1 MVTIVNTSTSDVT
14 TKFSLLDGVDTNSQS
29 INGLSSAAQ
38 TTSYQMT
45 IGSTTKTL
53 AAGDIGEPT
62 GASVASA
69 MIEKFRA
76 DVPIASIVG
85 TAATPV
91 AGDSLLLT
99 FEGKSYTLTVEKGEP
114 VITGGE
120 PGRLT
125 AFFDASKQLHV
136 VSASGTV
143 GRSNI
148 DIVVDNANTENVNVA
163 RRLGLMEGLTKVSTR
178 FSDDFHHI
186 EGTGTS
192 GVNNTVTLTFSED
205 DTYNLGFVFDNK
217 PDSGSTAV
225 TDKEFSI
232 SAAMSGSD
240 ATAIANAINTA
251 IAANAS
257 DGDGGS
263 SLSGIASASAN
274 GNVVTLTVTDGTSL
288 EVSRSGSTLS
298 TGSGTVT
305 VTPVTTGAAAKT
317 LNEPYASPGY
327 DLTVSGAVVTATKQT
342 SGSVPTV
349 TASGSSLADQGLKL
363 DNLPEEELIIF
374 LGDSGPR
381 RLTMAYDET
390 PLTTPAIHRDI
401 EIRVKDAANKI
412 VEIFDVETQTSV
424 ATRTLDSSDKA
435 TARGFTFGFRGVL
448 DADDKFSVASNA
460 SGTGDNR
467 NLQAMLALQTGPS
480 GTGTSGN
487 FQKMYNNAISRLGS
501 LVQSGMLAEEA
512 AISLKEAS
520 IEAEAAYSGV
530 NLDTEAANLIQ
541 QQQAYQAS
549 ARILTT
555 ARELFDT
562 LLQTL

>member
-1 MVTIVNTSTSDVT
+1 
-14 TKFSLLDGVDTNSQS
+14 
-29 INGLSSAAQ
+29 
-38 TTSYQMT
+38 
-45 IGSTTKTL
+45 
-53 AAGDIGEPT
+53 
-62 GASVASA
+62 
-69 MIEKFRA
+69 
-76 DVPIASIVG
+76 
-85 TAATPV
+85 
-91 AGDSLLLT
+91 
-99 FEGKSYTLTVEKGEP
+99 
-114 VITGGE
+114 
-120 PGRLT
+120 
-125 AFFDASKQLHV
+125 
-136 VSASGTV
+136 
-143 GRSNI
+143 
-148 DIVVDNANTENVNVA
+148 
-163 RRLGLMEGLTKVSTR
+163 
-178 FSDDFHHI
+178 
-186 EGTGTS
+186 
-192 GVNNTVTLTFSED
+192 
-205 DTYNLGFVFDNK
+205 
-217 PDSGSTAV
+217 
-225 TDKEFSI
+225 
-232 SAAMSGSD
+232 
-240 ATAIANAINTA
+240 
-251 IAANAS
+251 
-257 DGDGGS
+257 
-263 SLSGIASASAN
+263 
-274 GNVVTLTVTDGTSL
+274 
-288 EVSRSGSTLS
+288 
-298 TGSGTVT
+298 